1 MPRLGQ
7 RFASGGMGCDGRRGR
22 PVTSGMA
29 DSEFVFDAL
38 PPSSAV
44 SAGHGRLRMFAI
56 GSGLACAVLFVAVG
70 VGFGLQ
76 MYADG
81 SIFSYAV
88 AVQDVWAFHWHN
100 IAVRLIVFL
109 VSMWP
114 AELFVELTGA
124 ARGGIIFYGL
134 LFFSAQLV
142 GLALTYALD
151 RSRSR
156 IMFVFACASI
166 ACLCPLVF
174 GFPTEMWMAHAAF
187 WPTLA
192 AAHDPRRGA
201 GRLAV
206 IVLLFSALMLTHPGA
221 VIFGIAIIVT
231 LALRGFRDAAFL
243 RGIAAFLAAMA
254 VWLIVKYALPPGA
267 YFASI
272 MDRAALDFIDVPS
285 LVGPLLLLLVAS
297 LAGYGVIFASL
308 RNVRLSDAHV
318 YAAALIAAGLAVY
331 WLGFDHSLHA
341 AGRYQWR
348 TVLLIGVPIFGGFAA
363 AYALAA
369 AGQLKL
375 PIPLLPQVMRALASD
390 TAAKFLTGA
399 LTLVLLVNAV
409 ETAKFVAA
417 WSGYKA
423 AVRTLAMGEA
433 SDPQLGDARF
443 VSSARIPADLN
454 RLSWFSTT
462 QYLGVLLAPGFA
474 PRRLVVDPHNAY
486 FWLSCGLATASAKA
500 DQAIPTAS
508 RELIRLYSCQHRK

>member
-1 MPRLGQ
+1 
-7 RFASGGMGCDGRRGR
+7 
-22 PVTSGMA
+22 MA
-29 DSEFVFDAL
+29 DSELVIDTAQ
-38 PPSSAV
+38 PRTAV
-44 SAGHGRLRMFAI
+44 SAYRGRLRSFAV
-56 GSGLACAVLFVAVG
+56 GAGLACAVLFIAVG

-109 VSMWP
+109 VAMWP
-114 AELFVELTGA
+114 AELFVGLTGN
-124 ARGGIIFYGL
+124 ARGGIVLYGL

-151 RSRSR
+151 RSRGR
-156 IMFVFACASI
+156 VVFGFACAST

-187 WPTLA
+187 WPALA
-192 AAHDPRRGA
+192 AAHDVRRGP
-201 GRLAV
+201 GRLAA
-206 IVLLFSALMLTHPGA
+206 IILLFVVLVLTHPGA
-221 VIFGIAIIVT
+221 VIFGVAIIVT

-243 RGIAAFLAAMA
+243 RGTAAFIAAMA

-285 LVGPLLLLLVAS
+285 LIGPLLWLLAAA
-297 LAGYGVIFASL
+297 LAGYGVLFAGL
-308 RNVRLSDAHV
+308 RRLHFSNAHLS
-318 YAAALIAAGLAVY
+318 AAALVAIGLAAY
-331 WLGFDHSLHA
+331 WLGFDDSLHA
-341 AGRYQWR
+341 SGRYQWR

-375 PIPLLPQVMRALASD
+375 PVPLLPQVMRALASD
-390 TAAKFLTGA
+390 TAVKFFAGA
-399 LTLVLLVNAV
+399 LALVLLVHAV
-409 ETAKFVAA
+409 ETAKFVRA
-417 WSGYKA
+417 WSGYKV
-423 AVRTLAMGEA
+423 AVRTLAMGEG
-433 SDPQLGDARF
+433 SDPQLGDVRF

-462 QYLGVLLAPGFA
+462 QYLAVLLAPDFA
-474 PRRLVVDPHNAY
+474 PHRLVVDPHNAY
-486 FWLSCGLATASAKA
+486 FWLSCGLATANAKA
-500 DQAIPTAS
+500 DRAIPAPS
-508 RELIRLYSCQHRK
+508 RELIREYSCQHRK